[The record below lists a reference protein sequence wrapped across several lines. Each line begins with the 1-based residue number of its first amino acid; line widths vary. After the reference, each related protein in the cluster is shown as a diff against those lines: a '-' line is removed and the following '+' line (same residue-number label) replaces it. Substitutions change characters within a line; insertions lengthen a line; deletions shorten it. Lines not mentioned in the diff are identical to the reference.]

1 MTAFM
6 ITGGVTIVAQDGYA
20 SIILDEATNSITGNK
35 STSVLKID
43 NPDLATN
50 LAITFYLGDLY
61 PGTIDYSNCVIVP
74 ANGTVFVQVAPA
86 GYTGSVN
93 VLMSAGG
100 VDGCYIQPVAIIG

>member
-6 ITGGVTIVAQDGYA
+6 IAGGVTIVAQDDTA
-20 SIILDEATNSITGNK
+20 SITLDQATTTVTGNR

-43 NPDLATN
+43 NPDLSTN
-50 LAITFYLGDLY
+50 LAITFYLDDIY
-61 PGTIDYSNCVIVP
+61 PATIDYSNCVIVP
-74 ANGTVFVQVAPA
+74 ANGTVFVQVAPT

-100 VDGCYIQPVAIIG
+100 ANGCYIQPVVLIG